1 MSTNEFQV
9 ANQYSRH
16 NHPDLRL
23 SLQQS
28 PLKKAQM
35 TANIKIRKIEF
46 RSNNKT
52 DFRNTNKP
60 DIRSTLKMNSSYR
73 NEASRKEREQSLK
86 DNLFKLDIHI

>member
-1 MSTNEFQV
+1 
-9 ANQYSRH
+9 
-16 NHPDLRL
+16 
-23 SLQQS
+23 
-28 PLKKAQM
+28 M